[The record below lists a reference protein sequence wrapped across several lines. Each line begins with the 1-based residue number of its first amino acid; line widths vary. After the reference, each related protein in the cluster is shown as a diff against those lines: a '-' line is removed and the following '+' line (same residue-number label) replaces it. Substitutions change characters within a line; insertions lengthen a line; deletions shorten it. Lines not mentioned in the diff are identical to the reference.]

1 MAWNFSFLLCT
12 SLYVAFE
19 RRKGALVAMESV
31 TAAIES
37 AVGISGVGGITVA
50 TALVRVGAVNLS
62 TSSRC
67 CI

>member
-1 MAWNFSFLLCT
+1 
-12 SLYVAFE
+12 
-19 RRKGALVAMESV
+19 MESV

-62 TSSRC
+62 TQPVAGLAYK
-67 CI
+67 